1 MHSSGESN
9 GIFRLRLGRVSGSS
23 SFNALMPIVD
33 DSVVFRN
40 IMKTVLANV
49 SIIEH
54 FSRIVMPS
62 KAYSATVVGVD
73 AFE

>member
-23 SFNALMPIVD
+23 SFNALMPIVE
-33 DSVVFRN
+33 DSVLFRD
-40 IMKTVLANV
+40 IFKTVIANV
-49 SIIEH
+49 SIMEH

-62 KAYSATVVGVD
+62 KAYSAAVFGVD

>member
-1 MHSSGESN
+1 MHGSGESN

-23 SFNALMPIVD
+23 SFNALMPIVE
-33 DSVVFRN
+33 DSVVFRK
-40 IMKTVLANV
+40 IFKTVLANV
-49 SIIEH
+49 SMREH

-62 KAYSATVVGVD
+62 KVYSAAVVGVD

>member
-1 MHSSGESN
+1 MHGSGESN

-23 SFNALMPIVD
+23 SFNALMPIVE
-33 DSVVFRN
+33 DSVVFRK
-40 IMKTVLANV
+40 IFKTVLANV
-49 SIIEH
+49 SMREH

-62 KAYSATVVGVD
+62 KAYSAAVVGVD